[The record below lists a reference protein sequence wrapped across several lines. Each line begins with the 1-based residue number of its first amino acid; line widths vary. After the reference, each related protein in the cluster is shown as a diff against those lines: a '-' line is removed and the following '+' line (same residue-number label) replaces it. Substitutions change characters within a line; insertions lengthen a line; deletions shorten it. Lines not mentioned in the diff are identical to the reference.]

1 MNKVSGNPKALRAH
15 KEASLH
21 QTRQYLELALK
32 RLENNNPSR
41 VKPGTPITA
50 SSVAEEA
57 GIDRSTL
64 YRYHDP
70 ILTEIRKLNNVT
82 PKKQLQAKRGELAET
97 LARMREYREAL
108 KESRAEMTAWARQNY
123 ALSHRAQELE
133 ELVRQRDIIIK
144 ELHAQLREV
153 KKVAHIKT
161 LSQVKEQ
168 A

>member
-15 KEASLH
+15 KEASLR
-21 QTRQYLELALK
+21 QTRQDLELALK

-108 KESRAEMTAWARQNY
+108 KESRAEMTVWARQNY
-123 ALSHRAQELE
+123 ALTHRVQELE
-133 ELVRQRDIIIK
+133 ELIRQRDTVIK
-144 ELHAQLREV
+144 ELHGQLREA
-153 KKVAHIKT
+153 KKVVPFKAVPQIKRQT
-161 LSQVKEQ
+161 
-168 A
+168 